1 VNRQSIPRLAPAR
14 SHFVAATRPFTL
26 ALATDDDRETIYRI
40 RHEVYARELGQH
52 PVNGRGVLDDS
63 LDGWNVYLVAKV
75 GFEIAGFISITPP
88 STAAYSIDKYFP
100 RESLPFPVD
109 QDLYELRLLTVLKP
123 HRGRELA
130 ALLMFAALR
139 WVETHNGKHI
149 VAIGRHE
156 IVDLYLKA
164 GLELVGPSAQA
175 GAVTYDLLHATTS
188 RLASNLREYTGL
200 LAKLEKRTHWQL
212 DFPFQKPTE
221 CFHGGAFFQAIG
233 TTFKSLERSETIIN
247 ADVLDAWFPPAPRV
261 LSALQQHL
269 PWLLRTSP
277 PANCEGLV
285 QTIAAGRGVG
295 SQNILP
301 GAGSSDLIFRVFR
314 HWLTPDSRVLI
325 LDPTYG
331 EYAHVL
337 ERVIRCSVDRLP
349 LRRENNYQVDLT
361 HLTAALR
368 QAYDLVALVNPNSPT
383 GRHIHRNEL
392 EAVLRHAPRRTRIW
406 VDETYIE
413 YSGGVPQSLERAASA
428 SDNLIVCKSMSKV
441 YALSGA
447 RVAYLC
453 SSPQQLEELRAI
465 TPPWVVG
472 LPTQVA
478 AVHAL
483 QESEYYAARYAE
495 TAGLR
500 EALADQLRS
509 LGWEIIPGV
518 ANFLLCHLPSNGP
531 TAAAVVQECRTQGLF
546 LRDAAAMGVGLGD
559 RTVRIAVKD
568 SRTNARM
575 VEVLKQVIA
584 SLPAA
589 TGAQLFSRPLDR
601 KLDPRLTR
609 PGPPTAAKSLRPP

>member
-1 VNRQSIPRLAPAR
+1 VAAAR
-14 SHFVAATRPFTL
+14 SDFVAAARPFTL
-26 ALATDDDRETIYRI
+26 TLATDEDRETIYRI
-40 RHEVYARELGQH
+40 RHEVYACELGQH
-52 PVNGRGVLDDS
+52 PVNGRGFLDDS

-75 GFEIAGFISITPP
+75 GPEIAGFISITPP
-88 STAAYSIDKYFP
+88 GTAAYSIDKYFA
-100 RESLPFPVD
+100 RESLPFPVE

-130 ALLMFAALR
+130 ALLMYAALR
-139 WVETHNGKHI
+139 WVEAHNGKHV

-164 GLELVGPSAQA
+164 GLELVGRSVQA

-200 LAKLEKRTHWQL
+200 VAKLEKRTHWQL
-212 DFPFQKPTE
+212 DFPFQKPTP
-221 CFHGGAFFQAIG
+221 CFHGGAFFDAIG
-233 TTFKSLERSETIIN
+233 TTFKSLERNETIIN
-247 ADVLDAWFPPAPRV
+247 ADVLDAWFPPAPGV

-277 PANCEGLV
+277 PADCEGLV
-285 QTIAAGRGVG
+285 KTIAAARGVE

-301 GAGSSDLIFRVFR
+301 GAGSSDLIFRAFR

-337 ERVIRCSVDRLP
+337 ERVIGCSVDRLT
-349 LRRENNYQVDLT
+349 LHRGNNYQVDLT
-361 HLTAALR
+361 HLAAALR
-368 QAYDLVALVNPNSPT
+368 RAYDLVALVNPNSPT
-383 GRHIHRNEL
+383 GRHIPQNKL
-392 EAVLRHAPRRTRIW
+392 EAILHDAPRRTRIW

-413 YSGGVPQSLERAASA
+413 YAGGVPQSLERAASA

-453 SSPQQLEELRAI
+453 SGPQRLDELRAI

-483 QESEYYAARYAE
+483 EDPEYYAARYAE
-495 TAGLR
+495 TAVLR
-500 EALADQLRS
+500 EALADHLRS

-518 ANFLLCHLPSNGP
+518 ANFLLCHLPPHGP

-546 LRDAAAMGVGLGD
+546 LRDAAAMGVGLGG

-575 VEVLKQVIA
+575 VEVLKEVIA
-584 SLPAA
+584 SLP
-589 TGAQLFSRPLDR
+589 GGNGS
-601 KLDPRLTR
+601 
-609 PGPPTAAKSLRPP
+609 

>member
-1 VNRQSIPRLAPAR
+1 VKRQSIPR
-14 SHFVAATRPFTL
+14 VAAPRSRSIAAARPFTL
-26 ALATDDDRETIYRI
+26 TLATHEDRETIYRI

-52 PVNGRGVLDDS
+52 PVNGRGFLDDS

-75 GFEIAGFISITPP
+75 GREIAGFISITPP
-88 STAAYSIDKYFP
+88 GTAAYSIDKYFA
-100 RESLPFPVD
+100 RDSLPFAVEP
-109 QDLYELRLLTVLKP
+109 DLYELRLLTVLKP

-130 ALLMFAALR
+130 PLLMYAALR
-139 WVETHNGKHI
+139 WVETRHGKHI

-164 GLELVGPSAQA
+164 GLQLVGRSVQA

-200 LAKLEKRTHWQL
+200 LAKLEKRTHWQFN
-212 DFPFQKPTE
+212 FPFQKPTP
-221 CFHGGAFFQAIG
+221 CFHGGAFFDAIG
-233 TTFKSLERSETIIN
+233 TTFESLERNETIIN
-247 ADVLDAWFPPAPRV
+247 ADVLDAWFPPAPGV

-277 PANCEGLV
+277 PADCEGLV
-285 QTIAAGRGVG
+285 KTIAAARGVG

-301 GAGSSDLIFRVFR
+301 GAGSSDLIFRAFR

-349 LRRENNYQVDLT
+349 LHRENNYRVDLT
-361 HLTAALR
+361 QLAAALR
-368 QAYDLVALVNPNSPT
+368 REYDLVALVNPNSPT
-383 GRHIHRNEL
+383 GRHIPRDKL
-392 EAVLRHAPRRTRIW
+392 EPILHDAPERTRIW
-406 VDETYIE
+406 VDETYLE
-413 YSGGVPQSLERAASA
+413 YAGGVPQSLERAASG

-441 YALSGA
+441 YALSGT

-453 SSPQQLEELRAI
+453 AGPRQLEELRAI

-472 LPTQVA
+472 LPSQVA

-483 QESEYYAARYAE
+483 QDADYYAARYGE
-495 TAGLR
+495 TAALR
-500 EALADQLRS
+500 DALAEQLRS

-518 ANFLLCHLPSNGP
+518 ANFLLCHLPPHGP
-531 TAAAVVQECRTQGLF
+531 TAAALVQECRTHGLF
-546 LRDAAAMGVGLGD
+546 LRDAAALGVGLGS
-559 RTVRIAVKD
+559 RAVRIAVKD

-575 VEVLKQVIA
+575 VAVLKQVVA
-584 SLPAA
+584 SLPG
-589 TGAQLFSRPLDR
+589 TNG
-601 KLDPRLTR
+601 T
-609 PGPPTAAKSLRPP
+609 